1 MALASEILAR
11 AYEKSKGPFPELEDR
26 EVVRRFLALD
36 EELSLL
42 NTLHGLNAANKS
54 VTENRNTI
62 LIFSPHGD
70 LEIRTFRDAP
80 DALKSLFELEKQFP
94 DRDIVLVRAD
104 TSDEVRLAFR
114 NYFSDAQ
121 EFIRLVENGCA
132 NWSKKDLAEPGC
144 KASEMSF

>member
-62 LIFSPHGD
+62 LIFSPSGD

-80 DALKSLFELEKQFP
+80 DALKALFELEKQFP

-132 NWSKKDLAEPGC
+132 KLSGVKKISRNPGI
-144 KASEMSF
+144 KRRE